1 MQKRIVF
8 LVVSVLLS
16 LFIVQPAEAG
26 TSLSQAKSL
35 IRSLY
40 YGHQQASQRS
50 LDAENA
56 YILAHNYPG
65 MYSSARQCLLNLESQ
80 DGLGYGP
87 AVPNL
92 STIDFDKT
100 WTIPTGL
107 PSNKL
112 SGKKPKGDTFVVD
125 VNWSGRLAT
134 NHVTIL
140 KGKAYYFL
148 WICGS

>member
-16 LFIVQPAEAG
+16 ALLAEPAEAG
-26 TSLSQAKSL
+26 TSISQAKSL
-35 IRSLY
+35 IRNLY

-65 MYSSARQCLLNLESQ
+65 MYSSARQCLLDSTS
-80 DGLGYGP
+80 DGTRYGP
-87 AVPNL
+87 ATPNL
-92 STIDFDKT
+92 STIDFDKS
-100 WTIPTGL
+100 WRVPTGL
-107 PSNKL
+107 PKYRL
-112 SGKKPKGDTFVVD
+112 IGKKPKGETFVVD
-125 VNWSGRLAT
+125 VNWTIGGLST